1 MLFQITIVISAGH
14 KKEDATRKAQ
24 GDPSPLGEGRNCAYS
39 PPLNRK
45 VFILIV
51 VSPN

>member
-1 MLFQITIVISAGH
+1 MGALRFVSLAVGAVGGPIC
-14 KKEDATRKAQ
+14 KAQ
-24 GDPSPLGEGRNCAYS
+24 GDPTPSGEGRNCAYS
-39 PPLNRK
+39 PPLNHK